1 MKYFRNLD
9 EIAYILIARTE
20 QAKSV
25 AAEAQAES
33 LQPGL
38 KPLVLKASKGSIE
51 R

>member
-9 EIAYILIARTE
+9 EIVYILIARTE

-33 LQPGL
+33 LLPGVR
-38 KPLVLKASKGSIE
+38 PPVL
-51 R
+51 